1 MIVAWSN
8 YKNCFSPKMG
18 YWLPLCNFTSTPF
31 PSERRVSPWELS
43 VSQTKLPKCVTQY
56 KGHALLNSQ
65 TLKYLSEQKGAYHSA
80 KRSKRSFSSIWKLI
94 HWNTNYRECF
104 AIFPGR
110 KKSYFFEIRLQQSL
124 NALGKVTARYARAPC
139 NKNVTRRTMMNG
151 WVKVKSQMRNE
162 DTIPDFKVHAFG

>member
-1 MIVAWSN
+1 MKQLQELFLPQDGILITAVQLYQYPFSLREESFTV
-8 YKNCFSPKMG
+8 KVKCFSNQITQMCDLIQRARVVK
-18 YWLPLCNFTSTPF
+18 LPNSQI
-31 PSERRVSPWELS
+31 SER
-43 VSQTKLPKCVTQY
+43 
-56 KGHALLNSQ
+56 A
-65 TLKYLSEQKGAYHSA
+65 KGAYHSA

>member
-1 MIVAWSN
+1 MCDLIQRARVVKLPNSQISERA
-8 YKNCFSPKMG
+8 KG
-18 YWLPLCNFTSTPF
+18 RLPLSKAI
-31 PSERRVSPWELS
+31 
-43 VSQTKLPKCVTQY
+43 QTFIFLYLKI
-56 KGHALLNSQ
+56 NS
-65 TLKYLSEQKGAYHSA
+65 
-80 KRSKRSFSSIWKLI
+80 W
-94 HWNTNYRECF
+94 NYRECF